1 MCVYCIMASKEKDS
15 EGFIQK
21 SDEISGYNA
30 LSGSITK
37 DFRIFSQKWGDSQVF
52 GSSAGTVSYSFATQN
67 YAEQFGTFDSFII
80 DPSYQAEI
88 TSSLSAWES
97 VADIRFVE
105 ELDSPSTDIRF
116 GWREIDGSAGVL
128 GQTTIPS
135 TGKLNDV
142 VIALDSTEDWFLGG
156 NAPIE
161 QIDFS
166 SVVTHEIGHAIGIDH
181 SESEQALMAA
191 EYSSSIF
198 TIQPDDINAVEE
210 IYGASDVERIDIH
223 RFYNP
228 TLGGHFFTADI
239 PEKNSVEGN
248 ASFNPEGVGFAAL
261 SRLDVDVGDS
271 IPVYRF
277 YNPKLGSHFFTAF
290 EAEKDH
296 VLELEDFI
304 FEGVGYRAFGN
315 DSSSTVPI
323 YRFFNTNSGGHF
335 FTANEIEK
343 EAVSDNANLR
353 YEGEAFYAFLD
364 IGM

>member
-1 MCVYCIMASKEKDS
+1 MASIGKDFKDFSEKSDDS
-15 EGFIQK
+15 EVLGVLR
-21 SDEISGYNA
+21 E
-30 LSGSITK
+30 SITK
-37 DFRIFSQKWGDSQVF
+37 DFRTFSQKWGDSQVF

-67 YAEQFGTFDSFII
+67 YAEQFGNFDSFII
-80 DPSYQAEI
+80 DPDYQAEI
-88 TSSLSAWES
+88 TTSLSAWEN

-105 ELDSPSTDIRF
+105 EPDSASTDIRF
-116 GWREIDGSAGVL
+116 GWREIDGSGGVL
-128 GQTTIPS
+128 GQTTVPS

-142 VIALDSTEDWFLGG
+142 VIALDSSEDWFLGG

-210 IYGASDVERIDIH
+210 IYGASDAERIDVY

-228 TLGGHFFTADI
+228 TLGGHFFTSDV
-239 PEKNSVEGN
+239 PEKDSVDN
-248 ASFNPEGVGFAAL
+248 NVSFNPEGVGFDAL
-261 SRLDVDVGDS
+261 SRLDIDVSGS
-271 IPVYRF
+271 VPVYRF

-296 VLELEDFI
+296 VLELENFV
-304 FEGVGYRAFGN
+304 FEGIGYRAFDT
-315 DSSSTVPI
+315 DSASTVPV
-323 YRFFNTNSGGHF
+323 YRFFNINSGGHF

-343 EAVSDNANLR
+343 DVILENANLR
-353 YEGEAFYAFLD
+353 FEGEAFYAYLD